1 MNAASPSLS
10 TAVRRSLGWSIAISI
25 FMILAG
31 LLAILIPPVA
41 GIAITVFV
49 GWLLVVS
56 GIFHLVYAWHIRSKG
71 SLAWELIVGLVY
83 ILAGIFLL
91 LHPVA
96 GLATLTL
103 ALAIYLF
110 VEGVLE
116 FVMAFNL
123 RPHRGW
129 GWLLLDGIITL
140 ILAIMI
146 WRTWPFSAAWVLGTL
161 IGISML
167 FSGTSRLMLSMH
179 ARRALSP
186 QI

>member
-1 MNAASPSLS
+1 MNDAATSLS
-10 TAVRRSLGWSIAISI
+10 TTVRKSLGWSVAISI

-31 LLAILIPPVA
+31 LLAITIPPIA

-83 ILAGIFLL
+83 LLAGIFLL

-103 ALAIYLF
+103 ALAIYLLF
-110 VEGVLE
+110 EGVLE
-116 FVMAFNL
+116 FVLAFRL
-123 RPHRGW
+123 RPHPGW
-129 GWLLLDGIITL
+129 GWLLFDGVITL
-140 ILAIMI
+140 ILAVMI
-146 WRTWPFSAAWVLGTL
+146 WRTWPFSASWALGTL
-161 IGISML
+161 VGISML
-167 FSGTSRLMLSMH
+167 FSGTSRLMLSSA
-179 ARRALSP
+179 ARRM
-186 QI
+186 IKT

>member
-1 MNAASPSLS
+1 MNDAATSLS
-10 TAVRRSLGWSIAISI
+10 TAVRKSLGWSIAISI

-31 LLAILIPPVA
+31 LLAIIIPPIA
-41 GIAITVFV
+41 GIAITVLV
-49 GWLLVVS
+49 GWLLIVS

-71 SLAWELIVGLVY
+71 SLIWELIVGLVY
-83 ILAGIFLL
+83 LLAGIFLL
-91 LHPVA
+91 RHPVA

-123 RPHRGW
+123 RPHPGW
-129 GWLLLDGIITL
+129 GWLLFDGVITL
-140 ILAIMI
+140 IVAFMI
-146 WRTWPFSAAWVLGTL
+146 WRTWPFSAAWALGTL

-167 FSGTSRLMLSMH
+167 FSGTSRLAFATH
-179 ARRALSP
+179 ARRAISA
-186 QI
+186 

>member
-71 SLAWELIVGLVY
+71 SLTWELIVGLVY
-83 ILAGIFLL
+83 LLAGIFLL
-91 LHPVA
+91 MHPVA

-167 FSGTSRLMLSMH
+167 FSGTSRLMLSIH
-179 ARRALSP
+179 ARRAL
-186 QI
+186 